1 MFRFIKTVFL
11 TGLPFLSSFVSTTP
25 LSCISM
31 INQASRARP
40 ERINVNSNEPVFSPF
55 SIKQANVMVVVI
67 ILMIHMQK
75 YVFLMLQNI

>member
-1 MFRFIKTVFL
+1 
-11 TGLPFLSSFVSTTP
+11 
-25 LSCISM
+25 M

-67 ILMIHMQK
+67 ILMIYMQK